1 MSRIL
6 VVDDDSGML
15 ASLRGLFRSR
25 GQEAVV
31 ARSGQEALGQLD
43 GVDAVV
49 TDFAMPGMD
58 GVQLVQAIHDRDE
71 SLPVILLTAHGSER
85 VAVNAMKSGAY
96 DYLTKPFDADEFS
109 VVVDRALEARTLR
122 VQNRRLTAEKALGHS
137 IVGDGPAMRQLL
149 ETISRIA
156 PKDITV
162 LIRGETGTGK
172 ELIASLLHA
181 QSHRATG
188 PLVRF
193 NCAAIPGE
201 LAEAELFGHARG
213 AFTGAQQA
221 RRGFFAQADGST
233 LVLDEIGELP
243 LPVQAKLLR
252 ALQEGEIQ
260 PVGAGKVERVDV
272 RVIACTNRDLADEAR
287 TGRFRQDLY
296 YRLAVV
302 DLVVPPLREHRE
314 DIPALAAEFARRYAE
329 RFGMQ
334 DVRLL
339 PELLDSLQRLD
350 WPGNVRQLENA
361 VARIVALSTGGDIGL
376 EAFAA
381 ASAAPAADADA
392 EASPEGTLSLREQ
405 LEAVERSLIR
415 RTMAAVGGNQSEAA
429 RRPGLNRGSLIQR
442 PKKDGVIPGP
452 IPARQRSGGQRPLLA
467 TRRPARSNAGRNA
480 SSEHDGLR
488 PSRCRCASAVFI
500 ATPYSHVVN
509 LAPAGKDLRSCQAER
524 KACWS
529 TSSASRTVAHM
540 FLA

>member
-381 ASAAPAADADA
+381 ASTSPAADADA
-392 EASPEGTLSLREQ
+392 EAPPEGTLSLREQ
-405 LEAVERSLIR
+405 LDAV
-415 RTMAAVGGNQSEAA
+415 
-429 RRPGLNRGSLIQR
+429 
-442 PKKDGVIPGP
+442 
-452 IPARQRSGGQRPLLA
+452 
-467 TRRPARSNAGRNA
+467 
-480 SSEHDGLR
+480 
-488 PSRCRCASAVFI
+488 
-500 ATPYSHVVN
+500 
-509 LAPAGKDLRSCQAER
+509 
-524 KACWS
+524 
-529 TSSASRTVAHM
+529 
-540 FLA
+540 

>member
-1 MSRIL
+1 MSRVL

-25 GQEAVV
+25 GQEALV
-31 ARSGQEALGQLD
+31 ARSGQEALDQLA

-49 TDFAMPGMD
+49 TDFTMPGMD
-58 GVQLVQAIHDRDE
+58 AVQLVQAIHDRDE
-71 SLPVILLTAHGSER
+71 SLPVILLTADGSER
-85 VAVNAMKSGAY
+85 VAVQAMKSGAY
-96 DYLTKPFDADEFS
+96 DYLTKPFDAEEFS

-149 ETISRIA
+149 ETISRLA

-172 ELIASLLHA
+172 ELIASLMHA
-181 QSHRATG
+181 QSHRAARA
-188 PLVRF
+188 LVRF
-193 NCAAIPGE
+193 NCAAIPGD
-201 LAEAELFGHARG
+201 LAEAELFGHVRG
-213 AFTGAQQA
+213 AFTGASQA
-221 RRGFFAQADGST
+221 RRGFFAQADGGT

-252 ALQEGEIQ
+252 ALQAGEIQ

-272 RVIACTNRDLADEAR
+272 RVVACTNRDLVEEAR
-287 TGRFRQDLY
+287 AGRFREDLY

-314 DIPALAAEFARRYAE
+314 DIPALAAAFARRYAE

-334 DVRLL
+334 DVRFQ
-339 PELLDSLQRLD
+339 PELLDSLQRLE

-361 VARIVALSTGGDIGL
+361 VARIVALSTGGEIGL

-392 EASPEGTLSLREQ
+392 EAPPEGTRSPPAQLDAREP
-405 LEAVERSLIR
+405 SLIR
-415 RTMAAVGGNQSEAA
+415 RTMTAAGGNQSEAA
-429 RRPGLNRGSLIQR
+429 RRLGLSRGSLIER
-442 PKKDGVIPGP
+442 LKKYGP
-452 IPARQRSGGQRPLLA
+452 MVAR
-467 TRRPARSNAGRNA
+467 
-480 SSEHDGLR
+480 
-488 PSRCRCASAVFI
+488 
-500 ATPYSHVVN
+500 
-509 LAPAGKDLRSCQAER
+509 
-524 KACWS
+524 
-529 TSSASRTVAHM
+529 
-540 FLA
+540 